1 MMSGQQHQHCSVSGY
16 YCCCYWVYAVFAVWG
31 DWSVDRLN
39 ARQAIGFSIAYSLAT
54 LDDFCSP
61 EWHEFSVNH
70 FSAIVNWFGKKQ
82 TSDLWNSKQA
92 YMLHVFYNFVF
103 FVHIFI
109 FSPLFLFLSVSLLS
123 LRSGSRTGYS
133 ASCPLSPLLCSALPW
148 RAAGRCT
155 ATSITFWNFICS
167 IAGLFLLF
175 FSLVDLC
182 LTGDIGGPK
191 S

>member
-109 FSPLFLFLSVSLLS
+109 FSPLSFCFSLS
-123 LRSGSRTGYS
+123 LSSRSGQVVELVIAPVIRFHPFCVRRYCGVPREG
-133 ASCPLSPLLCSALPW
+133 AQLPLLHSKILFVALLV
-148 RAAGRCT
+148 C
-155 ATSITFWNFICS
+155 
-167 IAGLFLLF
+167 FLLF
-175 FSLVDLC
+175 FVSGFV
-182 LTGDIGGPK
+182 
-191 S
+191 